1 MSNLFSDPLG
11 ATDSFGGSAGVEL
24 APIGVSVPSGYP
36 GEESFG
42 AGPSNNGGGFDPM
55 SAAPD
60 LSHLPL
66 ATVDAD
72 EMARTQLAMQ
82 LGSHAVPFPSIE
94 ALAAKLNGTPL
105 VVVLGPS
112 MASPDQLVVV
122 ERLTRP
128 RPEVGA
134 ILIAEQLTTEVLQQA
149 LRAGVRDVLP
159 LQDLSQLSMTVKRV
173 GDMLGN
179 SGQLPAI
186 MDPTSLGGVP
196 EPSGENGQV
205 ITVFSTKGGA
215 GKSMIACNVAVRL
228 AKKSDRPVAL
238 VDADLQFGDVAVM
251 LKLAPQHTIVDAVG
265 SIDRLDANMLQSL
278 LVTHEPSGL
287 MVLPAPLEPAFADQI
302 RGEEMVRI
310 VEVLRTFCS
319 HVIIDTP
326 AYFNDVVL
334 GLIEISDDV
343 LLVAGM
349 DIPNIKNVKIGLQT
363 LRLLN
368 TPMSKLR
375 LVLNRANSKVKLDV
389 SEVEKTLQVKAD
401 ALIPSDVVVP
411 QSVNKGMPVVLAA
424 PKAAVT
430 RAIEQLADSFLIT
443 EKTTGR

>member
-1 MSNLFSDPLG
+1 MSNTFSDPFGSEPLG
-11 ATDSFGGSAGVEL
+11 GGGVEL
-24 APIGVSVPSGYP
+24 APIGVSVPTGYP
-36 GEESFG
+36 GESLAPNGFG
-42 AGPSNNGGGFDPM
+42 APTE
-55 SAAPD
+55 SAMPPD
-60 LSHLPL
+60 LRHLPL

-72 EMARTQLAMQ
+72 EAVRNQLAMQ
-82 LGSHAVPFPSIE
+82 LANHAVPFPSIE
-94 ALAAKLNGTPL
+94 ALAAKLSGAPL

-134 ILIAEQLTTEVLQQA
+134 ILIAEQLTTELLQQA

-159 LQDLSQLSMTVKRV
+159 LQDLSQLAMTVKRV
-173 GDMLGN
+173 GDMLTAG
-179 SGQLPAI
+179 SMVPAVI
-186 MDPTSLGGVP
+186 DPNGIGPSP
-196 EPSGENGQV
+196 EPSGHGQV

-228 AKKSDRPVAL
+228 AKRSSGPVAL

-265 SIDRLDANMLQSL
+265 SLDRMDANLLQSL

-302 RGEEMVRI
+302 RGEEMVRVI
-310 VEVLRTFCS
+310 EVLRTFCT
-319 HVIIDTP
+319 HVVIDTP

-334 GLIEISDDV
+334 GLIEVSDDV

-411 QSVNKGMPVVLAA
+411 QSVNKGTPVVLAA

-430 RAIEQLADSFLIT
+430 RAIEQLADTFLIA
-443 EKTTGR
+443 ETTGR

>member
-11 ATDSFGGSAGVEL
+11 SDPLGGAVVEL
-24 APIGVSVPSGYP
+24 APFGVSVPGGYP
-36 GEESFG
+36 GEPLSPNGFG
-42 AGPSNNGGGFDPM
+42 APTGSM
-55 SAAPD
+55 AAPD
-60 LSHLPL
+60 LRHLPL

-72 EMARTQLAMQ
+72 ESVRNQLAMQ
-82 LGSHAVPFPSIE
+82 LGNHAVPFPTIE
-94 ALAAKLNGTPL
+94 ALSAKLSGAPL

-112 MASPDQLVVV
+112 MASLDQLVVV

-134 ILIAEQLTTEVLQQA
+134 ILIAAQLTTELLQQA

-159 LQDLSQLSMTVKRV
+159 LQDLSQLAMTVKRV
-173 GDMLGN
+173 GDMLSAG
-179 SGQLPAI
+179 SAQPAVT
-186 MDPTSLGGVP
+186 DPNGFVGVP
-196 EPSGENGQV
+196 EPSGHGQV

-215 GKSMIACNVAVRL
+215 GKSVIACNVAVRL
-228 AKKSDRPVAL
+228 AKRSHGPVAL

-265 SIDRLDANMLQSL
+265 SLDRMDANLLQSL
-278 LVTHEPSGL
+278 LVTHDPSGL

-302 RGEEMVRI
+302 RGEEMVRVI
-310 VEVLRTFCS
+310 EVLRTFCT
-319 HVIIDTP
+319 HVVIDTP

-334 GLIEISDDV
+334 GLIEVSDDV

-411 QSVNKGMPVVLAA
+411 QSVNKGTPVVLAA

-430 RAIEQLADSFLIT
+430 RAIEQLADTFLT
-443 EKTTGR
+443 AETAGR

>member
-1 MSNLFSDPLG
+1 MSNLFPDP
-11 ATDSFGGSAGVEL
+11 FGDADPMGGTGVEL
-24 APIGVSVPSGYP
+24 APIGVSVPTGYP
-36 GEESFG
+36 GESL
-42 AGPSNNGGGFDPM
+42 ASNGYGHAS
-55 SAAPD
+55 SAVPD
-60 LSHLPL
+60 LTSVAL

-82 LGSHAVPFPSIE
+82 LGNHAVPFPSIE
-94 ALAAKLNGTPL
+94 ALAAKLNGSPL

-112 MASPDQLVVV
+112 MASPDQLAVV

-134 ILIAEQLTTEVLQQA
+134 ILIAEQLTTELLQQA

-159 LQDLSQLSMTVKRV
+159 MQDLTQLAVTAKRV
-173 GDMLGN
+173 GEMLTTGP
-179 SGQLPAI
+179 SALPAVH
-186 MDPTSLGGVP
+186 DPNGFGGVP
-196 EPSGENGQV
+196 EPAGQGQV

-228 AKKSDRPVAL
+228 AKKSSGPVAL

-265 SIDRLDANMLQSL
+265 SLERMDAGLLQSL

-287 MVLPAPLEPAFADQI
+287 QVLPAPLEPAFADQI
-302 RGEEMVRI
+302 RGEEMVRVI
-310 VEVLRTFCS
+310 EVLRTFCT
-319 HVIIDTP
+319 HVVIDTP

-334 GLIEISDDV
+334 GLIEVSDDV

-411 QSVNKGMPVVLAA
+411 QSVNKGTPVVLAA

-430 RAIEQLADSFLIT
+430 RAIEQLADTFLVAET
-443 EKTTGR
+443 AGR

>member
-1 MSNLFSDPLG
+1 MSDFFS
-11 ATDSFGGSAGVEL
+11 DSFGDTESFGATAGVEL

-36 GEESFG
+36 GGESL
-42 AGPSNNGGGFDPM
+42 GGMPAPVGMGLEPLPTG
-55 SAAPD
+55 PD

-66 ATVDAD
+66 ATVDED
-72 EMARTQLAMQ
+72 EMARTQLAVQ
-82 LGSHAVPFPSIE
+82 LGAHAVPFPSIE
-94 ALAAKLNGTPL
+94 ALATKLNGSPL

-112 MASPDQLVVV
+112 MASPDQLAVV

-134 ILIAEQLTTEVLQQA
+134 ILIADHLTTDLLQMA

-159 LQDLSQLSMTVKRV
+159 LQDLSQLATTVKRV
-173 GDMLGN
+173 GDMLSTG
-179 SGQLPAI
+179 PAMPPI
-186 MDPTSLGGVP
+186 MDPAGLGGF
-196 EPSGENGQV
+196 EPGENGQV

-215 GKSMIACNVAVRL
+215 GKSVIACNVAVRL
-228 AKKSDRPVAL
+228 ARRSDRPVAL
-238 VDADLQFGDVAVM
+238 VDASLQFGDVAVM

-265 SIDRLDANMLQSL
+265 SLDRMDANLLQSL
-278 LVTHEPSGL
+278 MVQHEPSGL
-287 MVLPAPLEPAFADQI
+287 LVLPAPLEPAFADQI
-302 RGEEMVRI
+302 RGEEMVRVI
-310 VEVLRTFCS
+310 EVLRSFCS
-319 HVIIDTP
+319 HVVVDTP
-326 AYFNDVVL
+326 AYLNDVVL
-334 GLIEISDDV
+334 GLIEASDDV

-363 LRLLN
+363 LRLLD

-375 LVLNRANSKVKLDV
+375 LILNRANSKVKLDV

-430 RAIEQLADSFLIT
+430 RAIEQLADTFLIA
-443 EKTTGR
+443 GPV